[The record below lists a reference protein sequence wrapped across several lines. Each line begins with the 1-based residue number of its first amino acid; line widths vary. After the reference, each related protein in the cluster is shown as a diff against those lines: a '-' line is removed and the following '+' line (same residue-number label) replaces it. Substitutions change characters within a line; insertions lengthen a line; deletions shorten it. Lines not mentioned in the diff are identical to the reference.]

1 MKPHIKSHFQLAK
14 IALKEELPTVEI
26 PNESGRSTVL
36 KQVKS
41 LHIKR
46 HLLQANKSLETF
58 IGDQNSDTN
67 DPFGRV
73 LRRLRIHKGLE
84 ACVVAS
90 KACITVWQLYE
101 LETGEDTL
109 FYTPGLRI
117 KAAQRVAE
125 FLGTDWSEILQGRV
139 IVRAVPMPTA
149 QLHLLK
155 NARAGERLNNPQPDL
170 SGAFDMGPAAHEGTL
185 KAPLSS
191 ALFLR
196 VADEQDNKSH

>member
-14 IALKEELPTVEI
+14 IAHEEERPTVEI
-26 PNESGRSTVL
+26 PAEGGRSTVL

-46 HLLQANKSLETF
+46 YLLQANKNLEIF
-58 IGDQNSDTN
+58 IGDQNSDT
-67 DPFGRV
+67 DDLFGRV

-84 ACVVAS
+84 AYVVAS

-109 FYTPGLRI
+109 FYTPGLRL

-139 IVRAVPMPTA
+139 IVRAVPTPTA

-155 NARAGERLNNPQPDL
+155 TARAGERLNNPRSDY
-170 SGAFDMGPAAHEGTL
+170 SGAFERGSVGHDGAPT
-185 KAPLSS
+185 APLSS

-196 VADEQDNKSH
+196 VADEQDNKTH

>member
-1 MKPHIKSHFQLAK
+1 MKIHIKSHFQFAK
-14 IALKEELPTVEI
+14 IAHEEERTTADLPTEG
-26 PNESGRSTVL
+26 GRSTVL

-46 HLLQANKSLETF
+46 HLSQANKNLETF
-58 IGDQNSDTN
+58 IGDQNADTD

-84 ACVVAS
+84 ASVVAS
-90 KACITVWQLYE
+90 QACITVWQLYE
-101 LETGEDTL
+101 LETGKNTL

-125 FLGTDWSEILQGRV
+125 SLGTDWSEILHGRV
-139 IVRAVPMPTA
+139 MVRPVSTPTA

-155 NARAGERLNNPQPDL
+155 TARAVEHKNTTQTDH
-170 SGAFDMGPAAHEGTL
+170 SDAFDMVLGAHEGAAT
-185 KAPLSS
+185 APLSS
-191 ALFLR
+191 AMFLR
-196 VADEQDNKSH
+196 VPDVQSNKSH

>member
-1 MKPHIKSHFQLAK
+1 MKPHIKSHLQLAK
-14 IALKEELPTVEI
+14 IPLEEERPIVELPIEG
-26 PNESGRSTVL
+26 GRSTVL

-46 HLLQANKSLETF
+46 HLLQANKNLETF
-58 IGDQNSDTN
+58 IGDQNTDTD

-73 LRRLRIHKGLE
+73 LRRLRIQKGLE
-84 ACVVAS
+84 ASVVAS

-101 LETGEDTL
+101 LETGKDTL
-109 FYTPGLRI
+109 FYTPGLRH

-125 FLGTDWSEILQGRV
+125 FLGTDWTEILLGRV
-139 IVRAVPMPTA
+139 IVPTVPTPTA

-155 NARAGERLNNPQPDL
+155 TRRAGDSQNTPQADL
-170 SGAFDMGPAAHEGTL
+170 ASAFELGHPVHESAPAAPVST
-185 KAPLSS
+185 

-196 VADEQDNKSH
+196 VPDLRDTKSQ

>member
-14 IALKEELPTVEI
+14 IAHEEEHPNVEI
-26 PNESGRSTVL
+26 PNEGSRSKVL

-46 HLLQANKSLETF
+46 HLLQANKNLETF

-84 ACVVAS
+84 AYVVAS

-109 FYTPGLRI
+109 FYTPGLRL
-117 KAAQRVAE
+117 KASQRVAE
-125 FLGTDWSEILQGRV
+125 FLGTNWSEILLGRV
-139 IVRAVPMPTA
+139 IVRAVPTPTA

-155 NARAGERLNNPQPDL
+155 TKRAGERLNNPQAYR
-170 SGAFDMGPAAHEGTL
+170 SGAFDMGSAAHEGAPT
-185 KAPLSS
+185 APLSS

-196 VADEQDNKSH
+196 VADVQDNKSH

>member
-1 MKPHIKSHFQLAK
+1 MQIRIKSQFQLAK
-14 IALKEELPTVEI
+14 ITHKVERPTMELP
-26 PNESGRSTVL
+26 NEGGRSTVL
-36 KQVKS
+36 KQVKT

-46 HLLQANKSLETF
+46 HLSQANKNLETF
-58 IGDQNSDTN
+58 IGDQNSDTD

-84 ACVVAS
+84 ASAVAS

-101 LETGEDTL
+101 LETGKDTL

-117 KAAQRVAE
+117 KAAQRVAD
-125 FLGTDWSEILQGRV
+125 FLGSDWSEILQGRV
-139 IVRAVPMPTA
+139 MVRAVSTPTA
-149 QLHLLK
+149 QLHLL
-155 NARAGERLNNPQPDL
+155 NTMRAGERLNNPKTDH
-170 SGAFDMGPAAHEGTL
+170 SGAFDMGSAAHEGAAI
-185 KAPLSS
+185 APISS

>member
-1 MKPHIKSHFQLAK
+1 MKPHIKSHVQLAK
-14 IALKEELPTVEI
+14 IAHEEEHQNVEI
-26 PNESGRSTVL
+26 PNEGSRSTVL

-46 HLLQANKSLETF
+46 HLLQANKNLETF

-84 ACVVAS
+84 AYVVAS

-109 FYTPGLRI
+109 FYTPGLRL
-117 KAAQRVAE
+117 KASQRVAE
-125 FLGTDWSEILQGRV
+125 FLGTDWSEILLGRV
-139 IVRAVPMPTA
+139 IVRAVPTPTA

-155 NARAGERLNNPQPDL
+155 TKRAGERLNNPQAYR
-170 SGAFDMGPAAHEGTL
+170 SGAFDMGSAAHEGAPT
-185 KAPLSS
+185 APLSS

-196 VADEQDNKSH
+196 VADIQDNKSH

>member
-14 IALKEELPTVEI
+14 IPLEEESPIVEI
-26 PNESGRSTVL
+26 PIEGGRSTVL

-46 HLLQANKSLETF
+46 QLLQANKNLETF
-58 IGDQNSDTN
+58 IGDQKTDTD

-73 LRRLRIHKGLE
+73 LRRLRVQKGLE
-84 ACVVAS
+84 AFVVAS

-101 LETGEDTL
+101 LETGKDTL
-109 FYTPGLRI
+109 FYTPGLRH

-125 FLGTDWSEILQGRV
+125 FLGTDWSEILLGRV
-139 IVRAVPMPTA
+139 IVRAVPTPTA

-155 NARAGERLNNPQPDL
+155 TRRAGDDQNTPQADL
-170 SGAFDMGPAAHEGTL
+170 AGALDVGHPAPESTPS
-185 KAPLSS
+185 APLST

-196 VADEQDNKSH
+196 VPDVRDSKSQ